1 MSPEYALE
9 GIFSVKSDVFSFG
22 VMVLEIISGR
32 RNTRS
37 LQFGQPL
44 SLLAYVRIHYLL
56 SFIFTIFYFPFSLF
70 WMFIKSI
77 MVHQHFSQ
85 AWRLWTENKVLD
97 LVDQTLG
104 ESCKEDQFIKCVNIG
119 LLCVQEDPSDRPN
132 MSNVITMLDGEVA
145 TLPTPKQ
152 PAFVLRRGSTTSKP
166 ETNIEITISLEE
178 GR

>member
-1 MSPEYALE
+1 
-9 GIFSVKSDVFSFG
+9 
-22 VMVLEIISGR
+22 
-32 RNTRS
+32 
-37 LQFGQPL
+37 
-44 SLLAYVRIHYLL
+44 
-56 SFIFTIFYFPFSLF
+56 
-70 WMFIKSI
+70 

-132 MSNVITMLDGEVA
+132 LSNVITMLDGEVA